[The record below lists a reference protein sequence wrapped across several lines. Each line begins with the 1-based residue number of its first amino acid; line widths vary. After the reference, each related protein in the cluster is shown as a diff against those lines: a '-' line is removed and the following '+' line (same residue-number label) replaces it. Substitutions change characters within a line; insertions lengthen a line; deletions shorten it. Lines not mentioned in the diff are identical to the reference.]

1 MSKILDYDDYMY
13 KRVEI
18 IYANRKQGYH
28 KLLNMKGTV
37 MRVSSGE
44 IGVMV
49 DDMENGASQYGV
61 YWFKRHE
68 LKIVEEEVMTGFNS
82 VAIVNLLEDYNK
94 KDYGFALYDEDFKLF
109 KSENQLV
116 VVNPKYKDS
125 RVLGIV
131 KDVVSVEEYNK
142 NVTAQV
148 VGVVNM
154 DRYNYHIEEE
164 KRIAEIKK
172 KKAAIELELEKEI
185 SKRKTMEFYKKM
197 AMEYSDNPR
206 LAELVSELELLSE

>member
-68 LKIVEEEVMTGFNS
+68 LKIVEEEVMTGFNN
-82 VAIVNLLEDYNK
+82 VAIVNLL
-94 KDYGFALYDEDFKLF
+94 
-109 KSENQLV
+109 
-116 VVNPKYKDS
+116 
-125 RVLGIV
+125 
-131 KDVVSVEEYNK
+131 
-142 NVTAQV
+142 
-148 VGVVNM
+148 
-154 DRYNYHIEEE
+154 
-164 KRIAEIKK
+164 
-172 KKAAIELELEKEI
+172 
-185 SKRKTMEFYKKM
+185 
-197 AMEYSDNPR
+197 
-206 LAELVSELELLSE
+206 